1 LHHIPNIIS
10 VFRILLIIPIALL
23 LHHQSWANAFIL
35 ILIAGVSDALDGFL
49 ARVFN
54 WQSRLGSFLDPIADK
69 LLLIVIFI
77 SLAHKGIIPIWLTC
91 LVIGRDLIILLGA
104 SACQWIT
111 RKLEMSPL
119 FISKV
124 NTALQILFILLI
136 MYHLAFSNLPWQ
148 LIEGM
153 QIAVAIT
160 TILSGLAYIV
170 IWSKDTKN
178 ELTRKKTTK
187 KGQNNT

>member
-1 LHHIPNIIS
+1 MHHIPNIIS
-10 VFRILLIIPIALL
+10 IFRILLIVPIALL

-77 SLAHKGIIPIWLTC
+77 SLAHKGIIPIWLIC

-136 MYHLAFSNLPWQ
+136 MYHLAFSNLPRQ

-153 QIAVAIT
+153 QFAVAIT
-160 TILSGLAYIV
+160 TIISGLAYIV
-170 IWSKDTKN
+170 IWSNNTKN
-178 ELTRKKTTK
+178 ELAKNTK
-187 KGQNNT
+187 REK

>member
-1 LHHIPNIIS
+1 MHHIPNIIS

-23 LHHQSWANAFIL
+23 LHHQSWTNAFIL
-35 ILIAGVSDALDGFL
+35 ILIAGISDALDGFL

-77 SLAHKGIIPIWLTC
+77 SLVQKGIIPLWLAV

-104 SACQWIT
+104 TACQLIT

-124 NTALQILFILLI
+124 NTALQILFILLM
-136 MYHLAFSNLPWQ
+136 MYHLAFSNLSRQ

-160 TILSGLAYIV
+160 TVLSGIAYIV
-170 IWSKDTKN
+170 IWSSNTKE
-178 ELTRKKTTK
+178 ELTRNK
-187 KGQNNT
+187 KGQNKT